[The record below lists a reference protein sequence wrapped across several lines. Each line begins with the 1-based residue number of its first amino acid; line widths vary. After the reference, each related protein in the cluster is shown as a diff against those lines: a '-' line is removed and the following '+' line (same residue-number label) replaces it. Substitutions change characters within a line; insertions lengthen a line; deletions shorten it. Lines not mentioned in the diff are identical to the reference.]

1 MLTGD
6 AALHEAAEAFAGVL
20 IDDRDD
26 LDRPPVGG
34 GVGLEVDRP
43 HPVGCIRDTLYP
55 RPAPAEVT
63 NGRGVPK

>member
-1 MLTGD
+1 
-6 AALHEAAEAFAGVL
+6 VL

-26 LDRPPVGG
+26 LDRPTVGG